1 MSPLFTN
8 VVAPLTADNRT
19 TLMTR
24 ARRPAGHTLT
34 RMLTAAAATVA
45 ATTLLLAGAPT
56 AEASS
61 RGVAP
66 GDEIDTHGGKHDS
79 RCTLG
84 YTFTDPISHITY
96 GLTAG
101 HCNEGPH
108 SPVIDRTTGA
118 TGRFAYSEST
128 PAEPL
133 YADFGIIDFGTNRAV
148 KWMYQ
153 HQPVGSI
160 AAIDATKPVCH
171 DGIKTGIACGR
182 YAGGLI
188 ADQYL
193 TTGMPRSIPGDSGG
207 PVWQP
212 GRDGSAAIIG
222 IWLGQHDDQD
232 GTYGR
237 FTSITDVLL
246 TLSGKAHAAIV

>member
-1 MSPLFTN
+1 
-8 VVAPLTADNRT
+8 
-19 TLMTR
+19 MTR
-24 ARRPAGHTLT
+24 SRRTAGHTLT
-34 RMLTAAAATVA
+34 RMLTSTAATA
-45 ATTLLLAGAPT
+45 AVTTLLLAGAPT
-56 AEASS
+56 AEASTRS
-61 RGVAP
+61 VAP
-66 GDEIDTHGGKHDS
+66 GDEIDTHGRQHES
-79 RCTLG
+79 LCTLG
-84 YTFTDPISHITY
+84 YTFTDPSSHITY

-101 HCNEGPH
+101 HCNDGQH

-118 TGRFAYSEST
+118 SGRFAYSEAT

-148 KWMYQ
+148 KRMYQ

-160 AAIDATKPVCH
+160 AAIDSTKPVCH
-171 DGIKTGIACGR
+171 DGISTGVACGR
-182 YAGGLI
+182 YGGGLI

-212 GRDGSAAIIG
+212 GQDGRAAIVG

-237 FTSITDVLL
+237 FTSITDVLPA
-246 TLSGKAHAAIV
+246 LSAKTHAEIL